1 MMTSQQQQQQN
12 NINFNNG
19 GNQSQTGKKQLDR
32 QSGRTPSDV
41 TVGSDFDQNTRLLTG
56 KQRVKTEKSPMSK
69 ETIILLVFGYLTSAV
84 LLGLLIYNIVKMF
97 KTKDKV
103 CSLEKECI
111 KKPPETVL
119 SPSEA
124 LETVE
129 SLKKDTVEGFLE
141 SVDEASQQE
150 ADTDADLL
158 SSLIKADI
166 KEQKEQG
173 IENPVINVD
182 RLIEDAKSSFKNSDA
197 IVALIQQ
204 KLQKT
209 TDDFVVQEITP
220 TPSIDYPAIIQQKD
234 EQIQSL
240 QEKTS
245 EFVAE
250 KIMTPTPF
258 VDYKTILET
267 RKVEID
273 NLKSDIQKLK
283 ERNEKIDGILE
294 EKRKEIILKKTE
306 IQEIKKSNMSK
317 QKKITQIKLKIKEKN
332 KKIDEINELVALK
345 NTKIDEKNKTI
356 DDINQ
361 LVTTKENKITS
372 LKNELEETVPK
383 DTFKRLKELT
393 KENNKETAN
402 AMREMLGLKKLFFM
416 RNYGSSAMSDDSI
429 FPGNLKEEE
438 GIISTDREK
447 LLVHQSDGNIVSY
460 NITKDLKNNKNGTYS
475 GTVIWASN
483 TSPKKKKGKN
493 ISFEWD
499 KILLKP
505 GKLVLEGRE
514 FKRWRS
520 WGRNRELKKGKRG
533 KYKTKMSQNFDNNS
547 IDIIYELENKGK
559 FVRIL

>member
-1 MMTSQQQQQQN
+1 MMYTQQQQTQQQN
-12 NINFNNG
+12 QHQKKSLTGLSEVSLDNN
-19 GNQSQTGKKQLDR
+19 SEQT
-32 QSGRTPSDV
+32 
-41 TVGSDFDQNTRLLTG
+41 TRLMTG
-56 KQRVKTEKSPMSK
+56 NKTVKTEKIPMSK
-69 ETIILLVFGYLTSAV
+69 QTIILLVLGSITTAV
-84 LLGLLIYNIVKMF
+84 LLGLLIYNIIEMHES
-97 KTKDKV
+97 KDKI

-111 KKPPETVL
+111 KKPPQTVL
-119 SPSEA
+119 TPDTA
-124 LETVE
+124 LKTVE
-129 SLKKDTVEGFLE
+129 SIKKDTVEGFLE

-150 ADTDADLL
+150 TDTDADLL

-166 KEQKEQG
+166 QEQKQQG

-234 EQIQSL
+234 EQIQNL
-240 QEKTS
+240 QEKTN

-283 ERNEKIDGILE
+283 ERNQKIDVMLDE
-294 EKRKEIILKKTE
+294 RKKEIIQKKTE

-317 QKKITQIKLKIKEKN
+317 QKKIAQIKLKIKEKN

-356 DDINQ
+356 DDINKV
-361 LVTTKENKITS
+361 VTTKENKITS
-372 LKNELEETVPK
+372 LKNELEETVPT
-383 DTFKRLKELT
+383 DTFKRFKEVT

-402 AMREMLGLKKLFFM
+402 AMREMLGLKKLYFM
-416 RNYGSSAMSDDSI
+416 RNYGSSAISDDSI
-429 FPGNLKEEE
+429 FPGNLKKEE

-460 NITKDLKNNKNGTYS
+460 NLTKDLKNNKNGTYS
-475 GTVIWASN
+475 GAAIWASN

-499 KILLKP
+499 TIRLKP
-505 GKLVLEGRE
+505 DKM
-514 FKRWRS
+514 
-520 WGRNRELKKGKRG
+520 ELKGTKIKKWRTRLRRKKESSKKEKG
-533 KYKTKMSQNFDNNS
+533 KYKTKMSQSFDNNS
-547 IDIIYELENKGK
+547 IDIKYELKHKGK